1 MKFFSYDSKLSQFLC
16 KAVDC
21 VFVCILWLIC
31 LLPVLTVG
39 AATTAALFTFDKA
52 IIREEGHIW
61 KTYWKTFG
69 REFKQATALWGIL
82 FIMVA
87 VILFDCTYTYQMVLA
102 GVKPDPWLT
111 YGLAIV
117 AAVFLFW
124 AQYWLPY
131 LAKFEDSV
139 KTILKNTLYIA
150 LMNLIQSVILVV
162 LMAGVFVLVVL
173 SFPRS
178 PLVSLGLLAAYW
190 YASSTSYSRILNK
203 YIPAEEPQTISQ

>member
-21 VFVCILWLIC
+21 AFVCLLWLIC
-31 LLPVLTVG
+31 LVPVLTVG
-39 AATTAALFTFDKA
+39 AATTAALYTMDKSVA
-52 IIREEGHIW
+52 REEGHIW
-61 KTYWKTFG
+61 KNYWGAFA
-69 REFKQATALWGIL
+69 REFKQSLGLWGIM
-82 FIMVA
+82 FGMVA
-87 VILFDCTYTYQMVLA
+87 VILFDCSYTYQAVIS

-124 AQYWLPY
+124 AQYWFPY

-150 LMNLIQSVILVV
+150 LMNLIPSVILVA

-178 PLVSLGLLAAYW
+178 PLVSLGLVAAYL
-190 YASSTSYSRILNK
+190 YAAGGWYSRILMK

>member
-21 VFVCILWLIC
+21 AFVCILWLIC

-39 AATTAALFTFDKA
+39 AATTAALYTLDKS
-52 IIREEGHIW
+52 INREEGHIW
-61 KTYWKTFG
+61 KNYWTAFG
-69 REFKQATALWGIL
+69 REFKQATALWAIV
-82 FIMVA
+82 FVMVA
-87 VILFDCTYTYQMVLA
+87 VILFDCSYTYQTVLA
-102 GVKPDPWLT
+102 GVTPNLWLT

-124 AQYWLPY
+124 AQYWFPY
-131 LAKFEDSV
+131 LAKFQDSV

-150 LMNLIQSVILVV
+150 LMNLIPSVILVV
-162 LMAGVFVLVVL
+162 LLAGVFVLVVL
-173 SFPRS
+173 CFPRS
-178 PLVSLGLLAAYW
+178 PLVSLGLFVAYFYAAGSW
-190 YASSTSYSRILNK
+190 YIRILMK